1 MAKVGRP
8 RKIKSVRQFEERAE
22 AYFVE
27 CEAKGEPALLTGLI
41 LALGLRSREGLDEYG
56 RRPEVTDSVKKAK
69 LRIEMEYEKAL
80 HGRSPTGPIF
90 ALKNFGW
97 TDKQD
102 VELSGGVKVKTLAD
116 LMMDAE
122 NWEKEKK
129 SVEA

>member
-22 AYFVE
+22 AYFGE
-27 CEAKGEPALLTGLI
+27 CEAKREPALLTGLI
-41 LALGLRSREGLDEYG
+41 LALGLCSREGLDEYG
-56 RRPEVTDSVKKAK
+56 RRPEFADSVKKAK

-116 LMMDAE
+116 LIMDAE

-129 SVEA
+129 SVEV